1 MKIDIF
7 PHIMPIKYKEKLL
20 GMNFSDKRSI
30 ESTPMLFD
38 LELRFRVMDRYD
50 GMMQVLTMSSPAVEG
65 IAEPAQA
72 AELARFA
79 NDEMAELVVKYPDR
93 FAGAAACLPMNDMD
107 AALKETDRAVMEL
120 GFRGVQVY
128 TPINDKPLDSLE
140 FIPLY
145 EKMAQYNLPIW
156 IHPRRGAD
164 YADYRT
170 LEKSKYRI
178 NATFG
183 WPYETTA
190 AMTHLVFSGIFD
202 RLPNLKFIT
211 HHAGAMVP
219 YFEDRIKRFYD
230 KAEIALGHK
239 YMLGL
244 AKSPIEYFRMFY
256 NDTALYGDTPALT
269 CAHTFFG
276 TDHLLFGTDMPL
288 GDGQLGYTNPGWTI
302 EAIERMDISEAD
314 KKKIFEDNARELM
327 HLPV

>member
-1 MKIDIF
+1 VKIDIF
-7 PHIMPIKYKEKLL
+7 PHILPVKYKEAILKIDFPHKN
-20 GMNFSDKRSI
+20 MIDTVPMISDLDI
-30 ESTPMLFD
+30 
-38 LELRFRVMDRYD
+38 RFRVMDRYD
-50 GMMQVLTMSSPAVEG
+50 GMMQVLTLAAPAIEG
-65 IAEPAQA
+65 IAEPAKA
-72 AELARFA
+72 AELARLG
-79 NDEMAELVVKYPDR
+79 NDELAEMVAKYPDR
-93 FAGAAACLPMNDMD
+93 FAGAVANLPMNDMD
-107 AALKETDRAVMEL
+107 AALKETDRAISEL
-120 GFRGVQVY
+120 GFRGVQIY
-128 TPINDKPLDSLE
+128 TPTNDKPLDSPE
-140 FIPLY
+140 FTPLY

-156 IHPRRGAD
+156 IHPKRNAN

-178 NATFG
+178 HAIFG

-230 KAEIALGHK
+230 KAETALGHK

-244 AKSPIEYFRMFY
+244 TKSPIEYFKMFY

-276 TDHLLFGTDMPL
+276 AGHLLFGTDMPL

-302 EAIERMDISEAD
+302 EAIERMDIPDTD
-314 KKKIFEDNARELM
+314 KKKIFEDNARQLLR
-327 HLPV
+327 LPV

>member
-7 PHIMPIKYKEKLL
+7 PHILTPKYKEAILQL
-20 GMNFSDKRSI
+20 DFPDKSAR
-30 ESTPMLFD
+30 EAAPMLFD
-38 LELRFRVMDRYD
+38 LDIRFRVMDKYD
-50 GMMQVLTMSSPAVEG
+50 GYMQVLTISGPAIEG
-65 IAEPAQA
+65 VAEPAKA
-72 AELARFA
+72 AEIAKIA
-79 NDEMAELVVKYPDR
+79 NDEMAELVTKYPHR
-93 FAGAAACLPMNDMD
+93 FAGAVACLPMNNMEEV
-107 AALKETDRAVMEL
+107 LKETDRAIMDL

-128 TPINDKPLDSLE
+128 SPVNDKPLDSPE

-156 IHPRRGAD
+156 IHPRRGTD

-170 LEKSKYRI
+170 LDKSKYRI

-230 KAEIALGHK
+230 KAEIALGHT
-239 YMLGL
+239 YMRKLTK
-244 AKSPIEYFRMFY
+244 APIEYYKMFY
-256 NDTALYGDTPALT
+256 NDTALYGDTPALM
-269 CAHTFFG
+269 CANTFFG
-276 TDHLLFGTDMPL
+276 ADHLLFGTDMPL
-288 GDGQLGYTNPGWTI
+288 GDGQLGYTNPRWTI
-302 EAIERMDISEAD
+302 EAIEQMDIPDAD
-314 KKKIFEDNARELM
+314 KKKIFEDNARQLLR
-327 HLPV
+327 LPV